1 MPTPTLAVQLR
12 CNHLDHPLGVHD
24 ATPRLSWRLA
34 TDGRR
39 GARQTSYRIVVSTQ
53 RQGRADLWDSGRV
66 RSDATTEIA
75 YRGHTLASRQRAWWR
90 VEVWDEE
97 GRRSESAPAF
107 WEAGL
112 LSRQEWRG
120 AWIGAALS
128 GGPETGAHSPY
139 LRTIFNVGKKVASAR
154 LYATALG
161 LYEFHLNGQRVGHD
175 VFTPGWTEYKKRVQ
189 YQTYDVTALLRP
201 GANAAG
207 AILGDGWYCG
217 HIGWRERNYYGER
230 PALFAQLVLTFTDG
244 STQTIVTDG
253 AWKTAFGAIVESDL
267 IHGETHDARR
277 ELTGWD
283 EPGYDDGAWL
293 PATRL
298 ADPAIEISPMLG
310 PTVRATQEL
319 KPVAPPT
326 KIAIWPSSIWVFDL
340 GQNMVGR
347 VRLHVRGKAGQ
358 VVRLRFA
365 EMLNAADG
373 TIYTENLRAA
383 RQTDHYILRGDPRGE
398 TWESRFT
405 FHGFRYVEIS
415 GHPDTLLPDAITGI
429 VLHSDT
435 PRTGIFSCSD
445 RLINQLQSNIDW
457 GQRGNFLEV
466 PTDCPQR
473 NERLGWMG
481 DAQVFSRTAAWNRDV
496 ASFFTK
502 WQRDISDAQGA
513 EGQMPSVAPHIEGV
527 GADGGPAW
535 ADAAA
540 ICPWTMYLC
549 YGDKE
554 LLAEHFD
561 SLTKFIGYMETK
573 ARKLIRSHPDT
584 DVWHGYGDWLALDGS
599 GNVFGNTP
607 KDLIGTAMFAY
618 STTLVAKMAR
628 VLGRTSDAVRYER
641 LAQRIRRAYQQRY
654 LTGDG
659 VATGLTQTS
668 YVLTLQ
674 FDLAPA
680 ALRPKLL
687 AELVRDI
694 EQRGNKLTTGFVGA
708 SYLPHVLSRFGRPDL
723 AYKLLHQK
731 AWPSWLYAVTQGA
744 TTIWE
749 RWDGWTQEKGFQD
762 KGMNSFNH
770 YAYGAIGS
778 WLYAVVAGVDL
789 DPAQPGFKHILLQPQ
804 PGGELTSARG
814 VLQSLHGEILSAW
827 KLRAGRFEWEVIVP
841 PNTTATARFPVP
853 KSARITEGTKP
864 LARAA
869 GVSSV
874 KTTGGAVTCT
884 LAAGHY
890 KFTATWKPAPAKPAA
905 K

>member
-12 CNHLDHPLGVHD
+12 CNHLDNPLGVHD

-39 GARQTSYRIVVSTQ
+39 GARQTAYRIVVSTQ
-53 RQGRADLWDSGRV
+53 RNGGGILWDSKRV
-66 RSDATTEIA
+66 ASDATIEIVYA
-75 YRGHTLASRQRAWWR
+75 GRTLTSRQRAWWR
-90 VEVWDEE
+90 VEVWDEKN
-97 GRRSESAPAF
+97 RRTESAPAF

-112 LSRQEWRG
+112 LARSDWSGQ
-120 AWIGAALS
+120 WIGAALA
-128 GGPETGAHSPY
+128 GGPETGAPSPY

-161 LYEFHLNGQRVGHD
+161 LYEFHFNGQRVGND

-189 YQTYDVTALLRP
+189 YQAYDITTLLRP
-201 GANAAG
+201 GPNAAG

-230 PALFAQLVLTFTDG
+230 PHLLAQIVLTFTDG
-244 STQTIVTDG
+244 TTQVIVTDN
-253 AWKTAFGAIVESDL
+253 AWKTAFGPIVEADL
-267 IHGETHDARR
+267 IHGETYDARR
-277 ELTGWD
+277 ELRGWS
-283 EPGYDDGAWL
+283 EPGYDDSTWA
-293 PATRL
+293 PVTRFDDPGIEL
-298 ADPAIEISPMLG
+298 APTLG
-310 PTVRATQEL
+310 PTVRVTQEL
-319 KPVAPPT
+319 KPIAPPV
-326 KIAIWPSSIWVFDL
+326 KKEIWPAPIWIFDM

-358 VVRLRFA
+358 MIRLRFA
-365 EMLNAADG
+365 EVLNTDG
-373 TIYTENLRAA
+373 TLYTENLRAA

-398 TWESRFT
+398 TWEPRFT
-405 FHGFRYVEIS
+405 FHGFRYVEIY
-415 GHPDTLLPDAITGI
+415 GHPDTLLPDAVIGV

-435 PRTGIFSCSD
+435 PRTGTFSCSD
-445 RLINQLQSNIDW
+445 RLVNQLQSNIDW

-496 ASFFTK
+496 ASFFVK
-502 WQRDISDAQGA
+502 WQRDIADAQGA
-513 EGQMPSVAPHIEGV
+513 EGEMPSVVPHVEGV

-549 YGDKE
+549 YGDKA
-554 LLAEHFD
+554 LLARHFD
-561 SLTKFIGYMETK
+561 SLARFIGFMEAK
-573 ARKLIRSHPDT
+573 SRHLIRSHPDSN
-584 DVWHGYGDWLALDGS
+584 VWHGYGDWLALDGS

-628 VLGRTSDAVRYER
+628 VLGRTADAVRYER
-641 LAQRIRRAYQQRY
+641 LAERVRRAYQKRY

-674 FDLAPA
+674 FDLAPEA
-680 ALRPKLL
+680 MRPKLM

-694 EQRGNKLTTGFVGA
+694 EARGNKLTTGFVGA
-708 SYLPHVLSRFGRPDL
+708 SYLPHVLSRFGRTDV

-778 WLYAVVAGVDL
+778 WLYAVVAGVDI
-789 DPAQPGFKHILLQPQ
+789 DPAQPAFKHILLAPR

-814 VLQSLHGEILSAW
+814 SLQSLHGEILSAW
-827 KLRAGRFEWEVIVP
+827 KLRENRLEWEVIVP
-841 PNTTATARFPVP
+841 PNTTASARFPVP
-853 KSARITEGTKP
+853 KDARIVEAGKP
-864 LARAA
+864 LARIA
-869 GVSSV
+869 GVSAV
-874 KTTGGAVTCT
+874 KTTGGSVGCT
-884 LAAGHY
+884 LASGHY
-890 KFTATWKPAPAKPAA
+890 KFVATWKK
-905 K
+905 

>member
-1 MPTPTLAVQLR
+1 MAASILPVQLR
-12 CNHLDHPLGVHD
+12 CNYFDNPLGVHD
-24 ATPRLSWRLA
+24 PAPRLSWRLA
-34 TDGRR
+34 TGDRR
-39 GARQTSYRIVVSTQ
+39 SARQTAYRIIVSA
-53 RQGRADLWDSGRV
+53 GRASTGVLWDSGRV
-66 RSDATTEIA
+66 RSDATTQVTYA
-75 YRGHTLASRQRAWWR
+75 GSPLASRQRVWWR
-90 VEVWDEE
+90 VEVWDEKN
-97 GRRSESAPAF
+97 RRGESALAF

-112 LSRQEWRG
+112 LSRKDWRG
-120 AWIGAALS
+120 SWIGAALA
-128 GGPETGAHSPY
+128 GGPEVGAHSPY

-175 VFTPGWTEYKKRVQ
+175 VFSPGWTEYKKRVQ
-189 YQTYDVTALLRP
+189 YQAYDVTALLRP

-207 AILGDGWYCG
+207 AVLGDGWYCG
-217 HIGWRERNYYGER
+217 HLGWRERNYYGER
-230 PALFAQLVLTFTDG
+230 PQLLAQLVLTFTDG
-244 STQTIVTDG
+244 STQVIVTDG
-253 AWKTAFGAIVESDL
+253 AWKTSYGPIVESDL
-267 IHGETHDARR
+267 IMGETYDARR
-277 ELTGWD
+277 ELRGWD
-283 EPGYDDGAWL
+283 EPGYDDSAWQ
-293 PATRL
+293 PVTPF
-298 ADPAIEISPMLG
+298 ADPSIEISPVLG
-310 PTVRATQEL
+310 PMVHATQEL
-319 KPVAPPT
+319 KPIAPPN
-326 KIAIWPSSIWVFDL
+326 KIAIWPSSIWVIDM

-365 EMLNAADG
+365 EVLNKDG
-373 TIYTENLRAA
+373 TLYTENLRLA

-398 TWESRFT
+398 TWESKFT
-405 FHGFRYVEIS
+405 FHGFRFVEIS
-415 GHPDTLLPDAITGI
+415 GHPDDLLPDVITGV

-435 PRTGIFSCSD
+435 PRTGTFHCSD
-445 RLINQLQSNIDW
+445 PLINQLQSNIDW

-496 ASFFTK
+496 AGFFNK

-549 YGDKE
+549 YADKD
-554 LLAEHFD
+554 LLARHFD
-561 SLTKFIGYMETK
+561 SLTKFIGYMEDQSK
-573 ARKLIRSHPDT
+573 SLIRSHPDT
-584 DVWHGYGDWLALDGS
+584 NVWHGYGDWLALDGS

-618 STTLVAKMAR
+618 STSLVAKMAR
-628 VLGRTSDAVRYER
+628 VLGRTADAVRYER
-641 LAQRIRRAYQQRY
+641 LAERIRRAYQKRF
-654 LTGDG
+654 LSADG
-659 VATGLTQTS
+659 VAAGLTQTS

-674 FDLAPA
+674 FDLAPV

-687 AELVRDI
+687 RELVRDI
-694 EQRGNKLTTGFVGA
+694 EARGNKLTTGFVGA
-708 SYLPHVLSRFGRPDL
+708 SYLPHVLSRFGRTDL

-749 RWDGWTQEKGFQD
+749 RWDGWTKENGFQD

-778 WLYAVVAGVDL
+778 WLYAVVAGVEL
-789 DPAQPGFKHILLQPQ
+789 DPAAPGFKRILLAPQ

-814 VLQSLHGEILSAW
+814 KLESPHGEILSSW
-827 KLRAGRFEWEVIVP
+827 KTHAGRFDWEVIVP
-841 PNTTATARFPVP
+841 PNTTASAKFPVP
-853 KSARITEGTKP
+853 GKAKITEGKSP
-864 LARAA
+864 LARSAGISKVKATAA
-869 GVSSV
+869 SL
-874 KTTGGAVTCT
+874 TCE
-884 LAAGHY
+884 LAPGHY
-890 KFTATWKPAPAKPAA
+890 KFAATWKA
-905 K
+905 

>member
-1 MPTPTLAVQLR
+1 MAAPTLPVQLR
-12 CNHLDHPLGVHD
+12 CNHLENPLGVHD
-24 ATPRLSWRLA
+24 AAPRLGWRLA
-34 TDGRR
+34 TGDRR
-39 GARQTSYRIVVSTQ
+39 NARQTAYRITVSSART
-53 RQGRADLWDSGRV
+53 GDADLWDSGRV
-66 RSDATTEIA
+66 RSDATSQIP
-75 YRGHTLASRQRAWWR
+75 YRGRPLASCQRAWWR
-90 VEVWDEE
+90 VEVWDERN
-97 GRRSESAPAF
+97 RRSESAPAF

-120 AWIGAALS
+120 TWIGAALA
-128 GGPETGAHSPY
+128 GGPESGAPSPY

-161 LYEFHLNGQRVGHD
+161 LYEFQLNGQRVGSD

-189 YQTYDVTALLRP
+189 YQVYDVTALLRP

-207 AILGDGWYCG
+207 AVLGDGWYCG
-217 HIGWRERNYYGER
+217 HLGWRERNYYGER
-230 PALFAQLVLTFTDG
+230 PHLLAQLMLTFTDG
-244 STQTIVTDG
+244 STQTIVTDSG
-253 AWKTAFGAIVESDL
+253 WKTAFGPIVESDL
-267 IHGETHDARR
+267 INGEVHDARR
-277 ELTGWD
+277 ELRRWS
-283 EPGYDDGAWL
+283 EPGYDDSAWV
-293 PATRL
+293 PVTPF
-298 ADPAIEISPMLG
+298 ADPAIELSPTLG
-310 PTVRATQEL
+310 PCVRATQEL
-319 KPVAPPT
+319 KPIAPPN
-326 KIAIWPSSIWVFDL
+326 KIASWPTHKWVFDL

-347 VRLHVRGKAGQ
+347 VRLHVRGPAGQ
-358 VVRLRFA
+358 VIRLKFA
-365 EMLNAADG
+365 EMINADG
-373 TIYTENLRAA
+373 TIYTDNLREA
-383 RQTDHYILRGDPRGE
+383 RQTDHYILRGDPAGE
-398 TWESRFT
+398 TWESKFT
-405 FHGFRYVEIS
+405 FHGFRYVELR
-415 GHPDTLLPDAITGI
+415 GNPAPDSLLPDAITGI

-435 PRTGIFSCSD
+435 PRTGTFSCSD
-445 RLINQLQSNIDW
+445 PLINQLQSNIDW

-481 DAQVFSRTAAWNRDV
+481 DAQVFSRTAAWNRNV
-496 ASFFTK
+496 AAFFTK
-502 WQRDISDAQGA
+502 WQRDIADAQGT
-513 EGQMPSVAPHIEGV
+513 EGQMPSVAPHIDGV

-535 ADAAA
+535 ADAAV

-549 YGDKE
+549 YADKA
-554 LLAEHFD
+554 LLARHFE
-561 SLTKFIGYMETK
+561 SLTEFIGYMEGQ
-573 ARKLIRSHPDT
+573 ARNLIRSHPDT
-584 DVWHGYGDWLALDGS
+584 KVWHGYGDWLALDGS

-628 VLGRTSDAVRYER
+628 VLGRTADAVRYEK
-641 LAQRIRRAYQQRY
+641 LAARIRRAYQKRF

-659 VATGLTQTS
+659 LATGLTQTS

-674 FDLAPA
+674 FDLAPV

-687 AELVRDI
+687 AELIRDI
-694 EQRGNKLTTGFVGA
+694 ETRGNKLSTGFVGA
-708 SYLPHVLSRFGRPDL
+708 SYLPHVLSRFGRCDI

-749 RWDGWTQEKGFQD
+749 RWDGWTKENGFQD

-789 DPAQPGFKHILLQPQ
+789 DPDEPGFKRLRLAPQ

-814 VLQSLHGEILSAW
+814 ALHSPHGNILSAW
-827 KLRAGRFEWEVIVP
+827 KLPPGRFDWEVIVP

-853 KSARITEGTKP
+853 GKAKITEGKTP
-864 LARAA
+864 LARTA

-874 KTTGGAVTCT
+874 KATAGAVSCT

-890 KFTATWKPAPAKPAA
+890 KFTATWKP
-905 K
+905 